1 MTKVTIEDLTD
12 NILQNVITQLG
23 PQALYTLGRT
33 DKKMYEAVGKLVTS
47 GPRISISQPEEQAK
61 FQKIIERLPN
71 LKEANFSHSLFLTNE
86 LVGFVVDHCPQIE
99 SLNLWNCLT
108 ISDSALRHI
117 SRLENLRWLNVGDNP
132 NFTAEGLTEIVDK
145 CNKLTHLELT
155 LCPKVGPI
163 GTINKL
169 AYSIANQGLEITEL
183 ICEFCPEF
191 ANDSTLFELRSGHNS
206 RITKLVLGNGT
217 VTDSGV
223 DHIIASPFAS
233 ALRKIDLRRNNE
245 VTQSGY
251 DRLHS
256 SLNLLTELDGI
267 PMQNLPEHDVGQFF
281 ICKRSMFGEG

>member
-1 MTKVTIEDLTD
+1 MWLRSSGLRRYIHWDALTRRCMRLWESWWLQDHAFQFPSLKSRLNSRKLLKVC
-12 NILQNVITQLG
+12 ILCFSHYFSPPFNVIHLG
-23 PQALYTLGRT
+23 
-33 DKKMYEAVGKLVTS
+33 
-47 GPRISISQPEEQAK
+47 
-61 FQKIIERLPN
+61 LPN

-169 AYSIANQGLEITEL
+169 AYSIAN
-183 ICEFCPEF
+183 
-191 ANDSTLFELRSGHNS
+191 
-206 RITKLVLGNGT
+206 
-217 VTDSGV
+217 
-223 DHIIASPFAS
+223 
-233 ALRKIDLRRNNE
+233 
-245 VTQSGY
+245 
-251 DRLHS
+251 
-256 SLNLLTELDGI
+256 
-267 PMQNLPEHDVGQFF
+267 
-281 ICKRSMFGEG
+281 